1 MRPSQ
6 CSFRRPAFGLALA
19 LAAALTSA
27 LAQGKPAA
35 PAAAAAAPLSTSLT
49 GMARAEYEAGKLL
62 YQDGDFQ
69 NALIKFQRVYEL
81 SHDGRL
87 LWNIAVCEKNL
98 RRYTRVL
105 ATLDRYLV
113 EAGSVISAEDRQ
125 EAKDLAAAAKPLV
138 SALRI
143 TVTEPGAAILVDDVN
158 VGTSPLAAAVWLD
171 LGKRRIHIQKAG
183 FKPFDR
189 PLEVVGGTELT
200 ITAALEKEVHQGRV
214 AVTAGA
220 TDLISVD
227 GKALAQGKWEGKLP
241 SGGHTLRVTAPGMAI
256 YQSEVLVQ
264 DDKSREILVTLTP
277 LPKAS
282 STSKWL
288 WIAGGAVL
296 VTGAAV
302 TGAILFRPTQRPE
315 VEGTLGTFPLSYGGR
330 R

>member
-1 MRPSQ
+1 VVG
-6 CSFRRPAFGLALA
+6 FALA
-19 LAAALTSA
+19 LATGPAPA
-27 LAQGKPAA
+27 LAQGPAA
-35 PAAAAAAPLSTSLT
+35 PSNASAPAPLSASLT

-81 SHDGRL
+81 AHDGRL

-105 ATLDRYLV
+105 ATLDRYLA
-113 EAGSVISAEDRQ
+113 EAGPVISAEDRQ

-143 TVTEPGAAILVDDVN
+143 TVTEPGAAILVDDVS
-158 VGTSPLAAAVWLD
+158 VGTSPLAAAVMLD
-171 LGKRRIHIQKAG
+171 LGTRRIHIQKAG
-183 FKPFDR
+183 YKSFDR
-189 PLEVVGGTELT
+189 PLEVAGGTELT
-200 ITAALEKEVHQGRV
+200 ITATLEKERHQGRV
-214 AVTAGA
+214 TLLAGA
-220 TDLISVD
+220 TDLISID
-227 GKALAQGKWEGKLP
+227 GKAVAQGKWEGPLS

-264 DDKSREILVTLTP
+264 DEKSREIQVTLTP

-288 WIAGGAVL
+288 WIAGGAAL

-302 TGAILFRPTQRPE
+302 TGALLYRPTSRPD
-315 VEGTLGTFPLSYGGR
+315 VDGTLGTFPLSHGGLR
-330 R
+330 

>member
-1 MRPSQ
+1 MRPSHS
-6 CSFRRPAFGLALA
+6 SFWRPAVGLALA
-19 LAAALTSA
+19 LAAAPTPA
-27 LAQGKPAA
+27 LAQGKAATPATA
-35 PAAAAAAPLSTSLT
+35 PAPLSASLT

-69 NALIKFQRVYEL
+69 NALVKFQRVYEL

-105 ATLDRYLV
+105 TTLDRYLV
-113 EAGSVISAEDRQ
+113 EAASVISAEDRQ

-138 SALRI
+138 SSLRI

-158 VGTSPLAAAVWLD
+158 VGSSPLAATVWLD
-171 LGKRRIHIQKAG
+171 LGTRRIHVQKAG
-183 FKPFDR
+183 YKPFDR
-189 PLEVVGGTELT
+189 PLEVAGGTELT
-200 ITAALEKEVHQGRV
+200 LTATLEKDLHQGRV

-227 GKALAQGKWEGKLP
+227 GKAVAQGKWEGQLA
-241 SGGHTLRVTAPGMAI
+241 SGGHTLRVTAPGMTI

-264 DDKSREILVTLTP
+264 DDKPREIQVTLTP

-282 STSKWL
+282 GVSKWL

-296 VTGAAV
+296 VAGAAV
-302 TGAILFRPTQRPE
+302 TGAVLFQPTPRPG
-315 VEGTLGTFPLSYGGR
+315 VDGTLGTFPLSYGGR